1 MSVLDGGQ
9 AASEGANM
17 LQTTQHSV
25 SQLDYG
31 LSKTFFR
38 ARSIFCPALYPLSRI
53 TTHFKPPYPFDLIS
67 AIVLLAVQLD
77 PDILTSEFILMR
89 NRFRLVCQDLTDFV
103 DKRPIFWSRI
113 ALTARSPLPFVQHC
127 LSRSGTL
134 PITVSFRVHDTSP
147 NPCYNAEW
155 QPCTF
160 IDYVEDASC
169 CLADEM
175 DRCAR
180 LSVVGEDHICVSIVF
195 DTIEWAEPRL
205 LQSVD
210 TAFDIKQYSDFRPY
224 WIQHFAFSSSYPPM
238 GQPFRPF
245 TELVWVGCPAG
256 DTLISYHSGLTST
269 SDNTFTCSIRQP
281 RNQLL
286 CWDDV
291 ITVLSDS
298 NHLDDLTMDGLSFVN
313 PTGKST
319 WSQPLY
325 SIRVLRLAFRGDRTM
340 AFAIARLNMP
350 ALEDITFVLE
360 HSTDINGLYLC
371 GALLCSVRKVT
382 FAGVCPPVL
391 DLFRLFS
398 LMHKVAFLDIGLN
411 GYLLPALS
419 FASSRSVDPYPTNW
433 HACP

>member
-31 LSKTFFR
+31 LSKTFF
-38 ARSIFCPALYPLSRI
+38 SGALYPLSRI
-53 TTHFKPPYPFDLIS
+53 TTHFKPPPFDLIS

-160 IDYVEDASC
+160 IDYVEDASL
-169 CLADEM
+169 LADEM

-238 GQPFRPF
+238 GQPFRPSQSLYGLAAQQ
-245 TELVWVGCPAG
+245 EIRSSL
-256 DTLISYHSGLTST
+256 TLWPYIH

-291 ITVLSDS
+291 IT
-298 NHLDDLTMDGLSFVN
+298 
-313 PTGKST
+313 ST

-391 DLFRLFS
+391 DLGFFRYWFERIFVTRIIVRFVEECGS
-398 LMHKVAFLDIGLN
+398 LSHELARM
-411 GYLLPALS
+411 P
-419 FASSRSVDPYPTNW
+419 
-433 HACP
+433 